1 MSKWSVTFIIS
12 GLLIGCSPLTRP
24 QMGTSQLSD
33 PITAAAQVRQLEEDW
48 VVAWGAQDYSFM
60 ERIMASEFKLASSGG
75 AQGTTFNNREGWL
88 KNARGM
94 AKLPFE
100 AKVIDVIVAGD
111 TAVATLEARWR
122 RESFLTDTWVKR
134 NGRWQVI
141 FRHSA
146 PRRSDTAPTTLRP

>member
-1 MSKWSVTFIIS
+1 MNN
-12 GLLIGCSPLTRP
+12 PLN
-24 QMGTSQLSD
+24 
-33 PITAAAQVRQLEEDW
+33 AAAEVRRLEENW
-48 VVAWGAQDYSFM
+48 VAAWTAQDYAFM
-60 ERIMASEFKLASSGG
+60 ERILAPQFMLASSGG

-94 AKLPFE
+94 AELPFQ

-122 RESFLTDTWVKR
+122 RDSFLTDTWVKR
-134 NGRWQVI
+134 NGQWQVI

-146 PRRSDTAPTTLRP
+146 PRRSDDVRGTARP